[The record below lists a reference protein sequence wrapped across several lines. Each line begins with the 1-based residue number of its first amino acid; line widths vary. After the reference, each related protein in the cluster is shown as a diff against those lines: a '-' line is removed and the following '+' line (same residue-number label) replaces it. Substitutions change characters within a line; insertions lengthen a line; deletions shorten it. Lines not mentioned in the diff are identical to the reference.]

1 MIIWCIKCKK
11 RTQTNN
17 EQKSVSKNGRPM
29 LTGECAV
36 CGSTKSQFLP
46 SDGKKKKTQKGDGIF
61 NDYILPRLPELH
73 YISPF
78 SLKRFNFAGPGTKLD
93 KRLDPRTKLP
103 LPHSQPVNE
112 VDKAAYYHDLAY
124 ENMADQQSRKIADDV
139 MIQDLDAI
147 RKDKNT
153 NWKVRADAT
162 LVGLAMKAKRLL
174 GMGKKK
180 KPVKKT
186 KGSR

>member
-1 MIIWCIKCKK
+1 MWCVKCRKK
-11 RTQTNN
+11 TKTNN
-17 EQKSVSKNGRPM
+17 EQKSISKNGRPM
-29 LTGECAV
+29 LTGECGV
-36 CGSTKSQFLP
+36 CGTTKNQFLP
-46 SDGKKKKTQKGDGIF
+46 GKAKKQTGDGIF

-78 SLKRFNFAGPGTKLD
+78 TLKKFNFAGPGTKLD

-103 LPHSQPVNE
+103 LPNSQPVNE

-124 ENMADQQSRKIADDV
+124 ENMKDQASRNIADDV

-147 RKDKNT
+147 RKDKKT
-153 NWKVRADAT
+153 NWKTRGDAL
-162 LVGLAMKAKRLL
+162 LVGLAMKAKRWL

-186 KGSR
+186 RGPK

>member
-1 MIIWCIKCKK
+1 MWCVKCRKK
-11 RTQTNN
+11 TKTNN
-17 EQKSVSKNGRPM
+17 EQKSISKNGRAM
-29 LTGECAV
+29 IVGECGV
-36 CGSTKSQFLP
+36 CGTVKHQFTA
-46 SDGKKKKTQKGDGIF
+46 GKAAKQKQSGDGIF

-78 SLKRFNFAGPGTKLD
+78 TGQRHRFTGPGTKLD

-103 LPHSQPVNE
+103 LPNSQPVNE

-124 ENMADQQSRKIADDV
+124 ENMKDQASRKIADDV

-147 RKDKNT
+147 RKDKKT
-153 NWKVRADAT
+153 NWKVRGDAT
-162 LVGLAMKAKRLL
+162 LVGLAMKAKRWL

-186 KGSR
+186 KASK